1 MKNLNTNFITNQYI
15 LVIFLIEK
23 CYLLNRKKTTVI
35 MFLRFLK
42 IINRAV
48 IFDLIDEIIFGR
60 SKHYYSPLYVY
71 EYLDCSF
78 TSDKYVNSS
87 ITYNAM

>member
-1 MKNLNTNFITNQYI
+1 MVYNESIYI
-15 LVIFLIEK
+15 SFIFLIIK

-35 MFLRFLK
+35 MLFALLK

-60 SKHYYSPLYVY
+60 SKHYYSLLYVY
-71 EYLDCSF
+71 EYLDCNC
-78 TSDKYVNSS
+78 TSDKYVN
-87 ITYNAM
+87 